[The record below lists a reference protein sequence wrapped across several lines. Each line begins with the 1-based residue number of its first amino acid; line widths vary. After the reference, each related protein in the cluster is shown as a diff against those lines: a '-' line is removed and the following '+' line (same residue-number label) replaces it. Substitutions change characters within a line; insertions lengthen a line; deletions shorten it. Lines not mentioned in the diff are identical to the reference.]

1 MGGSG
6 PRTDPLA
13 QERVAWIA
21 SVRPDGRPH
30 LVPLWFCWDGDA
42 ILVFS
47 KADAQKVRNLAF
59 DPRAMVA
66 VGEAGADMRIGLF
79 EAVAQL
85 GPSPLGL
92 PDTFVDKYRDR
103 LTHLGLSVQRFAET
117 YPLPIRLRPTRW
129 LDWGAPGWR
138 TPVST
143 SKTHPR

>member
-1 MGGSG
+1 MGSSG
-6 PRTDPLA
+6 PRTDALA
-13 QERVAWIA
+13 QEEVAWIA

-42 ILVFS
+42 IVVFS
-47 KADAQKVRNLAF
+47 KADAQKVRNLAR

-66 VGEAGADMRIGLF
+66 VGEAGADMRIDLL
-79 EAVAQL
+79 EAVAEL
-85 GPSPLGL
+85 GPPPVGL

-129 LDWGAPGWR
+129 LEWGGPGWANSGER
-138 TPVST
+138 VG
-143 SKTHPR
+143 

>member
-6 PRTDPLA
+6 PRTDALA
-13 QERVAWIA
+13 QEEVAWIA

-42 ILVFS
+42 IVVFS
-47 KADAQKVRNLAF
+47 KADAQKVRNLAR

-66 VGEAGADMRIGLF
+66 VGEAGADMRIGLL
-79 EAVAQL
+79 EAIAEFGQ
-85 GPSPLGL
+85 PPLGL

-129 LDWGAPGWR
+129 LDWGGPGWA
-138 TPVST
+138 TPSERVG
-143 SKTHPR
+143 